1 MGTQGPGR
9 RRIPNREKLTA
20 EEDAL
25 SQIVREAEARLAAKR
40 AARAEARE
48 IRMKELERQQKE
60 LFHSHKKYYGLDYKW
75 GHIEQWMEDSERC
88 SGLSRRH
95 TSISDDEERMSVG
108 SRGSLRP
115 SDYGVLLGSGSRAS
129 GSRASS
135 RASSARASPV
145 VEERPDR
152 DFIDKGSKTAS
163 TLSAATLASLGGAS
177 PRRGS
182 CDTSVS
188 VETEAS
194 IREMKDSLVEAEEK
208 YRRAMVSN
216 AQLHNEKTTLM
227 FQVDTLREEL
237 SDLEELLWEA
247 RRRGETSEKELERE
261 RHTHRVLQVQFTEM
275 KETLRRTEELLTALE
290 RQREISDIIQ
300 IERDRLKVEVVRLQ
314 DLLKKHGVIVSPEIA
329 TNGESELSEDDVS
342 AESASRLAEESLPG
356 DKEEMLGETPEL
368 QPVEGSKYLQDHF
381 QPNHWRV
388 SKPASEQTEQT
399 RERQNP
405 TNKNSERNKSTRN
418 KQPRYKGGEK
428 DLFPT
433 RVHRNPLKN
442 EGLQKQPL
450 KNEAEYLT
458 QASDQGCKATAG
470 PGSELDSFGVMEI
483 ENSKKMGKCNK
494 MFLPV
499 GKTFAEKSL
508 RSRLVPPRPAKD
520 IILDN
525 RAIVLSLLAAGKLS
539 SPSEKKQKLHDS
551 GVLEKEAS
559 SSDTDFEQKRRFA
572 LDLSSQRQQDRNLS
586 SSDRYSRVDSSEEE
600 FKMHNIINQTLS
612 NSMKVKES
620 VDRFVVT
627 EEQGL
632 KNAAEIVTS
641 KVKTGVS
648 ERQRSET
655 QLVHPSLPESSPTS
669 EKLYDQRIYEPVQ
682 AEACPECPESKKS
695 SVPEEMWTGLEK
707 TVRDMLQG
715 LANKPGFVVEISR
728 IFSEILMS
736 LHRWMLDLEN
746 LRSTSTGNESSLC
759 DGSESVGQ
767 GFLRK
772 LHQTNKN
779 QETETEGPGSSASI
793 QVSSAS
799 GRMEELSGSKHKVYP
814 AIQDQNNGEE
824 TMSRKQSAKS
834 FLEDEFGASPAEKT
848 DSHGIKSSEEVV
860 FIDSHFAE
868 PFNVRMESR
877 SDLGLR
883 DSLSKKPE
891 GHLGKDPKDLRTQ
904 MSSSNSNAG
913 QSSAVKRLIE
923 MTAEELR
930 AIAVPELALLSL
942 QEGKRLEES
951 SGGPLEEVSARDM
964 DSCEEADEEEEKD
977 ILQQAAEQQTVAG
990 MEAVGG
996 AIRPAAS
1003 IQKPDEKPEGV
1014 RLDQRKDENTDC
1026 RVS

>member
-60 LFHSHKKYYGLDYKW
+60 
-75 GHIEQWMEDSERC
+75 EDSERC

-275 KETLRRTEELLTALE
+275 KETLRRTEELLT
-290 RQREISDIIQ
+290 
-300 IERDRLKVEVVRLQ
+300 
-314 DLLKKHGVIVSPEIA
+314 KHGVIVSPEIA